1 VNLRPR
7 VKQIQ
12 PLAGKDTS
20 RRFLFRCYEFLVKAA
35 LSPPSRTVCGLISPS
50 SYPCTLN
57 AARFERDITFGTH
70 LWYGPELPPDS
81 RQIQHLIAALGIAMP
96 WRPTGRPLRRGRT
109 ISAFCFP
116 LIRSFTMKCTMQRVH
131 GFCASYWLSQR
142 TASLIKSAWVVGRQL
157 GITFACS
164 LAFSIREHLLQPNCI
179 AKRRAPRCACSVRI
193 RHFAATWAGPCVR
206 VSGYF
211 ATDAP

>member
-1 VNLRPR
+1 
-7 VKQIQ
+7 
-12 PLAGKDTS
+12 
-20 RRFLFRCYEFLVKAA
+20 
-35 LSPPSRTVCGLISPS
+35 VCGLILPS

-57 AARFERDITFGTH
+57 AARLNATSPLERTFDMALNCPLIRARTQ
-70 LWYGPELPPDS
+70 
-81 RQIQHLIAALGIAMP
+81 RLIAALGIAMP
-96 WRPTGRPLRRGRT
+96 LATNWQASEKAAYYQRFLFFLDP
-109 ISAFCFP
+109 
-116 LIRSFTMKCTMQRVH
+116 RSHDEVH

-157 GITFACS
+157 GITFACP

-179 AKRRAPRCACSVRI
+179 AKRGAPRCACPVRI
-193 RHFAATWAGPCVR
+193 RDFAATWAGPCVR

>member
-1 VNLRPR
+1 VRPDIAE
-7 VKQIQ
+7 Q
-12 PLAGKDTS
+12 
-20 RRFLFRCYEFLVKAA
+20 
-35 LSPPSRTVCGLISPS
+35 LSLHAECRSI
-50 SYPCTLN
+50 
-57 AARFERDITFGTH
+57 ERDITFGTH
-70 LWYGPELPPDS
+70 LRYGPELS
-81 RQIQHLIAALGIAMP
+81 LIRARLNVSSQPWALRCP
-96 WRPTGRPLRRGRT
+96 WRPTGRPLRRRRT
-109 ISAFCFP
+109 IRAFCCP
-116 LIRSFTMKCTMQRVH
+116 LIRAFTMKCTMQRVH

-179 AKRRAPRCACSVRI
+179 AKRGAPRCACSVRM

>member
-1 VNLRPR
+1 M
-7 VKQIQ
+7 
-12 PLAGKDTS
+12 PLD
-20 RRFLFRCYEFLVKAA
+20 
-35 LSPPSRTVCGLISPS
+35 
-50 SYPCTLN
+50 LN
-57 AARFERDITFGTH
+57 ATSPLERTFDR
-70 LWYGPELPPDS
+70 YGLELP
-81 RQIQHLIAALGIAMP
+81 LIRASLNVSSQPWALRCLG
-96 WRPTGRPLRRGRT
+96 RPTGRPLRRRRT

-116 LIRSFTMKCTMQRVH
+116 LIRDFTMNCTMPRVL

-157 GITFACS
+157 GITFACP

-179 AKRRAPRCACSVRI
+179 AKRGAPRCACPVRI
-193 RHFAATWAGPCVR
+193 RDFAATWAGPCVR

>member
-1 VNLRPR
+1 M
-7 VKQIQ
+7 
-12 PLAGKDTS
+12 
-20 RRFLFRCYEFLVKAA
+20 KAA
-35 LSPPSRTVCGLISPS
+35 LSPPNRTVCGLISPS
-50 SYPCTLN
+50 SYPGTLN
-57 AARFERDITFGTH
+57 AARFERDIIFCNAPSIDMVSNCPLIRARLNVSSQ
-70 LWYGPELPPDS
+70 LW
-81 RQIQHLIAALGIAMP
+81 ALRRLG
-96 WRPTGRPLRRGRT
+96 RPTGRPQRRRRI

-116 LIRSFTMKCTMQRVH
+116 LIHDFTMKCTMQPVH

-157 GITFACS
+157 GITFACP

-179 AKRRAPRCACSVRI
+179 AKRGAPRCACPVRI
-193 RHFAATWAGPCVR
+193 RDFAATWAGPCVR